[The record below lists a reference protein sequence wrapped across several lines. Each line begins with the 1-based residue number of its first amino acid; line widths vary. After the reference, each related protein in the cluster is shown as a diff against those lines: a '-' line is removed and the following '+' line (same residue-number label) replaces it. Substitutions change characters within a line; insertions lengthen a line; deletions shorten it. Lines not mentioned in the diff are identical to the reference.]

1 MYTVAIGEARI
12 RGVRVAGGVCRRPRR
27 RPTSWPGSRKQTGAK
42 ALHDA
47 ARPDQLTQ
55 VYNTLGSRLSTELAI
70 DESAG
75 PYVIAAIVMTL
86 IAATVLLVG
95 TRDPYA

>member
-1 MYTVAIGEARI
+1 MYTVAIGQPSSEASP
-12 RGVRVAGGVCRRPRR
+12 VAGGSGLAAAPSDVLA
-27 RPTSWPGSRKQTGAK
+27 GIAEETGAK
-42 ALHDA
+42 AYTTQTA
-47 ARPDQLTQ
+47 GQLTQ
-55 VYNTLGSRLSTELAI
+55 VYNALGSRLSTELAI

-86 IAATVLLVG
+86 IAAAVLLVG

>member
-1 MYTVAIGEARI
+1 MYTVAIGQPASEASA
-12 RGVRVAGGVCRRPRR
+12 VAGGSASAAAPSDVLA
-27 RPTSWPGSRKQTGAK
+27 GIAEETGAK
-42 ALHDA
+42 AYTTQTA
-47 ARPDQLTQ
+47 GQLTQ
-55 VYNTLGSRLSTELAI
+55 VYNALGSRLSTELAI

-86 IAATVLLVG
+86 IAAAVLLVG